1 MLSILLILLGG
12 LAIWSGAVLADLA
25 ITSKHF
31 TDVDRC
37 LFLVGSTIGFFIG
50 LEMLIASFRDR

>member
-25 ITSKHF
+25 IASKHF

-37 LFLVGSTIGFFIG
+37 LFLIGSALGLFIG
-50 LEMLIASFRDR
+50 LEMLIAAFRNR